1 MEKHLKNQATFDSG
15 IISMDV
21 EDDKASYYDVIRM
34 AGKIVI
40 SQESQSF
47 QRHLDDQ
54 SVSGLMED
62 CWKQTPRKIMFRDGL
77 T

>member
-47 QRHLDDQ
+47 QRHLDDDQ
-54 SVSGLMED
+54 YPG
-62 CWKQTPRKIMFRDGL
+62 
-77 T
+77 